1 MEILERRVFKDL
13 SKYSFTVEAE
23 IYEKTKYSTIR
34 SRRSFRYRIFIYFK
48 YYFSVFSLH
57 VFLLN
62 KDNLSRQ
69 ELDNGF
75 LELSAAC
82 RLAAATLEQTMS
94 NHLSSTTSVRPAFN
108 KLLESARAYSNTRDK
123 ASTYLC
129 YDLAIS
135 STSESAW
142 MTSLEG
148 N

>member
-1 MEILERRVFKDL
+1 M
-13 SKYSFTVEAE
+13 
-23 IYEKTKYSTIR
+23 
-34 SRRSFRYRIFIYFK
+34 
-48 YYFSVFSLH
+48 VFSLH

-94 NHLSSTTSVRPAFN
+94 NHLSSSTSVRPAFN
-108 KLLESARAYSNTRDK
+108 KLLESARAYSNTRDN